1 MTIHIYTT
9 DQVMFIY
16 STLYNTDSQL
26 HSTKEENNRIN
37 DADFFKYETNSNS
50 SVKQL

>member
-26 HSTKEENNRIN
+26 HSTKEEIT
-37 DADFFKYETNSNS
+37 ESMMQTSSNMR
-50 SVKQL
+50 QILILL